1 MIFFVSLNSEI
12 IHTHKF
18 NKIIKVMKKSTK
30 EPQKGNANV
39 VEETP
44 QTTDLGLEMETLNET
59 PQTTALVLV
68 TETPEAKAKR
78 LEKEISELKD
88 KLKKVPQTL
97 EQKIEFYQVK
107 QQKIKQLDKLE
118 KSSNE
123 LFEHIEG
130 LDKLTE
136 TDDFVCDKYKLS
148 VTEKSAGYNESSVFQ
163 MNNPVIIRDVIK
175 FVLQRIDDKISV
187 LKMEI
192 AE

>member
-1 MIFFVSLNSEI
+1 
-12 IHTHKF
+12 
-18 NKIIKVMKKSTK
+18 MKKVKNQETAK
-30 EPQKGNANV
+30 NANV
-39 VEETP
+39 TEAQTQTP
-44 QTTDLGLEMETLNET
+44 NLMLDLEAVDE
-59 PQTTALVLV
+59 PVQTTALVLV

-78 LEKEISELKD
+78 LEKEILELKD

-123 LFEHIEG
+123 LFEHIEE

-148 VTEKSAGYNESSVFQ
+148 VTEKSAGYNEGSVFQ